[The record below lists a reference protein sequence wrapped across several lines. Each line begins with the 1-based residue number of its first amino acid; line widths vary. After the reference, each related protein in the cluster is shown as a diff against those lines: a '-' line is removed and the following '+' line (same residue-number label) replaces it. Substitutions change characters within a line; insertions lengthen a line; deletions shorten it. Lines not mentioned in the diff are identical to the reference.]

1 MAVAPHELSNM
12 LPTMTS
18 VPILIGILLL
28 LAVPGCASA
37 VEKTNDS
44 VSRERI
50 ETDCKLQSKKY
61 YSVIHFKKRR
71 MFIKHCI
78 ERAYR

>member
-1 MAVAPHELSNM
+1 MAVAPRELSNM

-28 LAVPGCASA
+28 LAVPGGASA
-37 VEKTNDS
+37 VEKTNDA
-44 VSRERI
+44 VWRERI